1 VKHAVL
7 ALLIFC
13 FAALKNRTERLGR
26 DHRTTAKASRS
37 MGIVKYMLKSFAE
50 ARIYLS
56 DFVRVMDTEQNVDEI
71 DYVIALGLLG
81 EVHNA
86 EGRGAAAKKLWTQA
100 KSALDKN
107 PTLSEKIPELR
118 ELISHRL
125 ENGPSASQ
133 EKKSLFSM
141 FTEMARL
148 EDEHVSPEVPVEQR
162 LEDIFRTYVF
172 LDD

>member
-26 DHRTTAKASRS
+26 DHLTTAKASRS

-56 DFVRVMDTEQNVDEI
+56 DFVRVMDTEHNVDEI

-86 EGRGAAAKKLWTQA
+86 EGRGDAAKKLWTKA

-107 PTLSEKIPELR
+107 PTVSEKIPELR

-125 ENGPSASQ
+125 EMVLQHLKRRSHCFQCSRRWLAWKTSTYRQRCPSN
-133 EKKSLFSM
+133 KG
-141 FTEMARL
+141 
-148 EDEHVSPEVPVEQR
+148 
-162 LEDIFRTYVF
+162 
-172 LDD
+172 